1 MKLNKQQLVPYYT
14 EFVFRNYQELKE
26 SLIKLVTSE
35 SAVVLEPAKGE
46 VYIAIKEH
54 L

>member
-14 EFVFRNYQELKE
+14 EIIFQHNQELKE

-35 SAVVLEPAKGE
+35 STAVLEPVIGE
-46 VYIAIKEH
+46 V
-54 L
+54 